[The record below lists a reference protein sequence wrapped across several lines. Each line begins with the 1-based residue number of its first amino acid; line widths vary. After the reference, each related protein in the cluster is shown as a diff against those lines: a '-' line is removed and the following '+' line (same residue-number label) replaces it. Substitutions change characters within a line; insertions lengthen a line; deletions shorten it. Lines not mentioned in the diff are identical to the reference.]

1 MRIACETGLIV
12 KTDFLIIQSRI
23 QDNFPERTI
32 SLQSDSSLR
41 DSLGF
46 SQNKIF
52 FPFSGN
58 RLLEIGTELTDHAP
72 TCNPQHDLKLV
83 LAETAVWR
91 KKSGSPLPN

>member
-1 MRIACETGLIV
+1 VPLLLLRIACEPGFIV
-12 KTDFLIIQSRI
+12 KTDFLIIHSRI

-32 SLQSDSSLR
+32 FLQSDSILL

-58 RLLEIGTELTDHAP
+58 RHGIDRSRP
-72 TCNPQHDLKLV
+72 NPQHDLKLV
-83 LAETAVWR
+83 LAETAAWR
-91 KKSGSPLPN
+91 KTRSSPLTN

>member
-12 KTDFLIIQSRI
+12 KTDFLIILSRI
-23 QDNFPERTI
+23 QENFPERSI
-32 SLQSDSSLR
+32 SLESDSILL

-46 SQNKIF
+46 SPNKIY

-58 RLLEIGTELTDHAP
+58 RHGIDRSRP
-72 TCNPQHDLKLV
+72 KPQHDLKLV

-91 KKSGSPLPN
+91 KNSSSPLSN

>member
-1 MRIACETGLIV
+1 MSIACETGLIV

-32 SLQSDSSLR
+32 SLQSDSILL

-46 SQNKIF
+46 SPNKTL

-58 RLLEIGTELTDHAP
+58 RHGIDRSRP
-72 TCNPQHDLKLV
+72 DPQDDLKLV

-91 KKSGSPLPN
+91 KNRESPLPN